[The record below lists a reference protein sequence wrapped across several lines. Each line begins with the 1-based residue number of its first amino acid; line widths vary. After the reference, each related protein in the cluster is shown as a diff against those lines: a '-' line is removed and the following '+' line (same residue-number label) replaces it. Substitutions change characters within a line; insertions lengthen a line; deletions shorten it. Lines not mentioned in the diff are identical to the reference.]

1 MKTII
6 IILTLTSATHAQDR
20 LNPLGSDGPGGVSIW
35 HIDHWDVNGVH
46 VDAPIVAPEPS
57 SPLVMLVS
65 AGLALIGKRSRKT
78 A

>member
-6 IILTLTSATHAQDR
+6 LIIALTATSFAQDR
-20 LNPLGSDGPGGVSIW
+20 FNPLGSDGPGGVSIW

-46 VDAPIVAPEPS
+46 VDAPTAAPEPS
-57 SPLVMLVS
+57 SPLVMLAV
-65 AGLALIGKRSRKT
+65 AGIALIGKRSRKT